1 MAFRRLNGFS
11 DVIMRLV
18 DVPHRPL
25 LQALRKAIVL
35 FLRDIAV
42 GFVDQFKSA
51 MSAARRVELGVNRRV
66 IVQILTVVNPSL
78 LDVANGV
85 VDFTDRFPF
94 LFPQGI
100 VVRGFEVGSCEPQI
114 GKGVQI
120 SRMFVLCETAQSAQ
134 RQENC

>member
-1 MAFRRLNGFS
+1 MAFRRLNGFF
-11 DVIMRLV
+11 DVIMSLV

-25 LQALRKAIVL
+25 LQALREAIGL
-35 FLRDIAV
+35 FPRDIAV
-42 GFVDQFKSA
+42 GLVDQFKSA

-94 LFPQGI
+94 LFPP
-100 VVRGFEVGSCEPQI
+100 GFVAGGFQVGSCEPQI

-120 SRMFVLCETAQSAQ
+120 SRMFVLCETAQSAE